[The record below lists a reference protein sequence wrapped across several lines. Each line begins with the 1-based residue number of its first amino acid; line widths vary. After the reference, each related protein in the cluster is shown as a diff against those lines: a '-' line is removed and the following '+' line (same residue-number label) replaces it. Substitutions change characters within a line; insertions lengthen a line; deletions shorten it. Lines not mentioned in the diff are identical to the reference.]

1 MKKIAW
7 TGIVLLFAVT
17 MNAQSFGFKIGANL
31 SGINSN
37 MLDIDSLTDQLKPGL
52 TGGLVFEYN
61 PVKHFGIRAEAI
73 FSQKGYKIN
82 AESTLDTTDIV
93 TDISVNINYIE
104 VPILFKVNLGPLYI
118 AAGPYFAY
126 AMSGKEIAEITVDG
140 EQLATELYGNYN
152 QVPSNDIFKSGE
164 FNGDNIEF
172 SKTDWGIN
180 AGVGVKFLKFFVE
193 GRYGLG
199 LSNIEDFENMPAED
213 FKKNYTISICAGI
226 LFGK

>member
-61 PVKHFGIRAEAI
+61 PAKHFGIRAEAI

-104 VPILFKVNLGPLYI
+104 SRHHRGHGRKHHRAQHSWVRIHLHHQDTRGR
-118 AAGPYFAY
+118 
-126 AMSGKEIAEITVDG
+126 AE
-140 EQLATELYGNYN
+140 A
-152 QVPSNDIFKSGE
+152 
-164 FNGDNIEF
+164 
-172 SKTDWGIN
+172 
-180 AGVGVKFLKFFVE
+180 
-193 GRYGLG
+193 
-199 LSNIEDFENMPAED
+199 
-213 FKKNYTISICAGI
+213 
-226 LFGK
+226 

>member
-1 MKKIAW
+1 MKKVIISLL
-7 TGIVLLFAVT
+7 GILISLSI
-17 MNAQSFGFKIGANL
+17 NAQSFGIKLGANL

-37 MLDIDSLTDQLKPGL
+37 MLDVDSITDQLKPGL

-61 PVKHFGIRAEAI
+61 PVKHFGIRTEAI

-82 AESTLDTTDIV
+82 AVPSLDTTDIV

-104 VPILFKVNLGPLYI
+104 VPVLLKVNLGPVYI

-126 AMSGKEIAEITVDG
+126 AVSGKEIAEITLDG
-140 EQLATELYGNYN
+140 EKLAEELYTNYG

-172 SKTDWGIN
+172 SKTDFGIN
-180 AGVGVKFLKFFVE
+180 AGIGVKFLKFFIE
-193 GRYGLG
+193 GRYGMG
-199 LSNIEDFENMPAED
+199 LSNIEDFENMPADD
-213 FKKNYTISICAGI
+213 FKKNYTISISAGI